1 MAIIRSSGLWE
12 AAYAEA
18 REFRTGQRL
27 LGLSACQQIPDI
39 GAVSTPTPLADTT
52 LRKAIILLSILAV
65 GALLYFAQDVFIP
78 VAVALFLAML
88 LTPAVDRLQRWRVHR
103 GLAVA
108 IILLVV
114 FAAAGAA
121 INAVWTPATQWLAR
135 APQTMRQI
143 DPRLKPLRE
152 MFDRVD
158 DVAERAGRLTQ
169 GGTAVTGKPAIVTPV
184 AGESTALS
192 ITKSFFEW
200 MSIVPFTLFF
210 LLGGPP
216 LLARMGASL
225 SGNEASTKT
234 LRMTEAIRQE
244 VGRYFGTIAL
254 INLGLGVATGLSM
267 FALGMPNAILWGV
280 MAGVLN
286 FIPYLGPI
294 TACFIFAGA
303 ALITFP
309 TLGQALAVPGVFI
322 LLHLIEGQLVQPL
335 TVGRRCEVNA
345 LVVLLGVW
353 FGFAFWGIPGVLL
366 ATPVLVALK
375 VAAQHHPSWRV
386 LGDFLSP
393 SALWNPI
400 LLKRRAAAVPT
411 KETGADKPAPA
422 AIVTNRKSA

>member
-1 MAIIRSSGLWE
+1 M
-12 AAYAEA
+12 
-18 REFRTGQRL
+18 
-27 LGLSACQQIPDI
+27 PDI
-39 GAVSTPTPLADTT
+39 SAVSTPTPLADTT
-52 LRKAIILLSILAV
+52 LRKAVILLSFLAV

-78 VAVALFLAML
+78 VAVALFLAL
-88 LTPAVDRLQRWRVHR
+88 LLNPLVDRLQAWRVRR

-108 IILLVV
+108 IVLLVV

-121 INAVWTPATQWLAR
+121 INAIWTPATDWLAR
-135 APQTMRQI
+135 APQTMRRI

-152 MFDRVD
+152 MFERLD

-169 GGTAVTGKPAIVTPV
+169 GGAVVNGKPAIVTPV
-184 AGESTALS
+184 AGESTAFA
-192 ITKSFFEW
+192 IARSFFEW
-200 MSIVPFTLFF
+200 LSIVPFTLFF
-210 LLGGPP
+210 MLGGPP

-225 SGNEASTKT
+225 AGNEASSKT
-234 LRMTEAIRQE
+234 LQMTEAIRDE

-254 INLGLGVATGLSM
+254 INLGLGFATGLAM

-280 MAGVLN
+280 LAGVLN

-294 TACFIFAGA
+294 TTCFVLAGA
-303 ALITFP
+303 ALVTFP
-309 TLGQALAVPGVFI
+309 TLGEALAAPGVFV

-366 ATPVLVALK
+366 ATPALVALK

-393 SALWNPI
+393 NSLWNPI
-400 LLKRRAAAVPT
+400 LLKRR
-411 KETGADKPAPA
+411 GPAPVA
-422 AIVTNRKSA
+422 PAKESGVTKVTPAVGSAPTRRSA